1 MFRLTDGGEF
11 GNAAVVDF
19 VAIDEAGE
27 GCIIP
32 PVYRTKGEL
41 ACEGSS
47 VSGLIIEAA
56 VERPPDV

>member
-1 MFRLTDGGEF
+1 M
-11 GNAAVVDF
+11 
-19 VAIDEAGE
+19 AIDEAGE

-41 ACEGSS
+41 VCEGSS